1 MKCSSIWNSVP
12 YKELFRLALEF
23 CRVGRNVLPLK
34 TFDFEGVGT
43 FYSMARAWVCA
54 QPSAGAVNRIFWHY
68 LEDGAAGDGTP
79 GQVWV
84 TGTALRLRRARKCLK
99 TTFLRPAR
107 SQTATLNRC

>member
-23 CRVGRNVLPLK
+23 CRVGRNILPLK

-54 QPSAGAVNRIFWHY
+54 QPSARAVNRIFWHY
-68 LEDGAAGDGTP
+68 LEDGVAGD
-79 GQVWV
+79 
-84 TGTALRLRRARKCLK
+84 RDSRAGLGHWDCSAAQESTKM
-99 TTFLRPAR
+99 P
-107 SQTATLNRC
+107 